1 MRYVFLLF
9 MNTKYT
15 IHDFVG
21 LMENRTQES
30 LNEFGGIEGIASEL
44 KTDLERGILDLDSIG
59 PRREKF
65 GGNMLPDPPS
75 KSFFSLFFHALKEP
89 MLIILMIT
97 SFVALILS
105 LAFPDPE
112 DSHAWIDSVSILVA
126 VLLVAMAQAVTD
138 YKQQVAFT
146 AINKMKNDNP
156 ITVVRNGQR
165 IKISATE
172 VVVGDL
178 LYLDVGNKVVG
189 DGLFISGRK
198 LVVNESATTGE
209 SRPINVP
216 KDTIFLTGGSTV
228 EQGDCLALVLCV
240 GVNTQSGAIF
250 GDIAKQSE
258 EEERTPLET
267 KLDLLAKQITWLGVA
282 GSLLTFFVL
291 LTKWIVDISKKPWQF
306 QFLNTLVRHF
316 IVAVTIFVCAVP
328 EGLPLAVTI
337 SLSYSMSRM
346 MEDNNFVRHLNA
358 CETMGGAS
366 NICSDKTGTLT
377 TNKMTVT
384 QFYYGGTDYNVKS
397 VPDMPQEIK
406 DIFGIGVSVNS
417 KGKISKDEKGL
428 LVYDGKSTEC
438 ALVLFVE
445 GMGYQYEQ
453 IRKDRPSLEIFDFD
467 SDRKRMSTV
476 IADPTGETDVL
487 INVKGAPE
495 VVIQMCT
502 KFVAADGSIQP
513 ITPEFREQLGQQ
525 LLNYSKQMLRG
536 LLMAYRKGGEY
547 STPQAAECDLTMIG
561 VAAIEDPI
569 RDEVP
574 DAIRQCHIAG
584 VTVRMVTGD
593 NIETA
598 KAIATRCG
606 ILTENGLCLTG
617 NEFRKMPEDK
627 LIEILPKLQVL
638 ARSTPRDKFRLV
650 RVLKQCGEVVAVTGD
665 GTNDALALHT
675 ADVGL
680 SMGMTGTE
688 IAKEASDIVILD
700 DNFRSIMRAMMWGRC
715 VFDNVR
721 RFLQFQL
728 TVNVSALI
736 ISFLGS
742 IVFDT
747 SPLKPVQ
754 LLWVNLIMD
763 SFGALALATEKPR
776 DYLLQRPPYGRK
788 VQLLSGVLLVNIIGQ
803 AVYQITILLI
813 ILLAGDNIWVI
824 TDVATA
830 KPKTQHYT
838 LVFNAFVFCQIF
850 NLLNSRVVSKQQRF
864 FDGILSNGLFIIIF
878 IGICIVQGVIV
889 EYGGNVFDTT
899 HLTLEQWLSCVGFG
913 FLSLIVGF
921 FLRLLPVKEVSYE
934 SVEEERKLMYDSVLE
949 SLRGLTEDEKW
960 RREAEEAE
968 RLEAESSAAKN

>member
-1 MRYVFLLF
+1 
-9 MNTKYT
+9 MNTKLT
-15 IHDFVG
+15 TESLVS
-21 LMENRTQES
+21 LMEIKTLEA
-30 LNEFGGIEGIASEL
+30 LNEHGGVQGLLQELQTDSEKGI
-44 KTDLERGILDLDSIG
+44 TDLSSI
-59 PRREKF
+59 PLRREKF
-65 GGNMLPDPPS
+65 GANTLPDPPT
-75 KSFFSLFFHALKEP
+75 KTFFALFFNALKEP
-89 MLIILMIT
+89 MLIILMI
-97 SFVALILS
+97 SSIVALALS
-105 LAFPDPE
+105 LAFPDPK

-126 VLLVAMAQAVTD
+126 VLLVSLAQALTD
-138 YKQQVAFT
+138 LKQQTAFT

-156 ITVVRNGQR
+156 ITVVRDSKR
-165 IKISATE
+165 IKISGPE
-172 VVVGDL
+172 VVVGDI
-178 LYLDVGNKVVG
+178 LYLDVGNKIIG
-189 DGLFISGRK
+189 DGLYLSGRK

-209 SRPINVP
+209 SRPINIDETKP
-216 KDTIFLTGGSTV
+216 FLTGGSTV
-228 EQGDCLALVLCV
+228 EQGDCLFLVLAV
-240 GVNTQSGAIF
+240 GVHTQTGAIF
-250 GDIAKQSE
+250 GDLAKKNE
-258 EEERTPLET
+258 DDEKTPLEV
-267 KLDLLAKQITWLGVA
+267 KLSILAAQITWVGVA

-291 LTKWIVDISKKPWQF
+291 LVKWILDVSKVAWDFKY
-306 QFLNTLVRHF
+306 LNVLVRHF
-316 IVAVTIFVCAVP
+316 IQAVTIFVCAVP

-346 MEDNNFVRHLNA
+346 MEDNNFVRKLKS

-384 QFYYGGTDYNVKS
+384 QFYYGGKDYNARET
-397 VPDMPQEIK
+397 PEMPKEVR

-417 KGKISKDEKGL
+417 KGKVSKDEKGL

-445 GMGYQYEQ
+445 GMGYAYEK
-453 IRKDRPSLEIFDFD
+453 IRKDYPSLEIFDFD

-476 IADPTGETDVL
+476 INYPQNSSDVL

-502 KFVAADGSIQP
+502 KFVAEDGSIQP
-513 ITPEFREQLGQQ
+513 ITPEFREQLNTQ

-536 LLMAYRKGGEY
+536 LLMAYRIGGDY
-547 STPQAAECDLTMIG
+547 SNPTVAESDLVMIG
-561 VAAIEDPI
+561 VAALEDPL

-574 DAIRQCHIAG
+574 DAIKQCHTAG

-598 KAIATRCG
+598 KAIASRCG
-606 ILTENGLCLTG
+606 ILTEEGICLSG
-617 NEFRKMPEDK
+617 NEFRKMPETD
-627 LIEILPKLQVL
+627 LIQILPKLQVL

-650 RVLKQCGEVVAVTGD
+650 RILKQCGEVVAVTGD
-665 GTNDALALHT
+665 GTNDALALNT

-736 ISFLGS
+736 ISFLGA
-742 IVFDT
+742 IIFET

-776 DYLLQRPPYGRK
+776 DYLLHRPPYGRTIH
-788 VQLLSGVLLVNIIGQ
+788 LLNNYLLINIVGQSIYQIALLLTVLLGGQ
-803 AVYQITILLI
+803 EIWPDLL
-813 ILLAGDNIWVI
+813 NS
-824 TDVATA
+824 
-830 KPKTQHYT
+830 KERHYT
-838 LVFNAFVFCQIF
+838 MVFNAFVYCQIF
-850 NLLNSRVVSKQQRF
+850 NLLNSRVVTKQQGF

-878 IGICIVQGVIV
+878 LGIFIVQYFIV
-889 EYGGNVFDTT
+889 EFGGEVFDTVP
-899 HLTLEQWLSCVGFG
+899 LTINNWISCIIIGF
-913 FLSLIVGF
+913 FSLIVGA
-921 FLRLLPVKEVSYE
+921 FLRALPVTEVSYE
-934 SVEEERKLMYDSVLE
+934 SVEAERKLKYEAVLE
-949 SLRGLTEDEKW
+949 SLRGLTEDEMW
-960 RREAEEAE
+960 RREAEENE
-968 RLEAESSAAKN
+968 RLQNESNTK